1 MSKSNEKVFVQQL
14 WVAAER
20 ARSVVVLAEDDEEPE
35 MADTKALRVVL
46 ATKGSVAKQMRE
58 RARQKQAQNQVT
70 PSLAAW
76 NPKELFC
83 CIPTGCRVDAL
94 TLRKHLHSF
103 LPLGSFLFQFRP
115 WIPKS
120 WTFRPP
126 HRLMKLLI

>member
-1 MSKSNEKVFVQQL
+1 M

-76 NPKELFC
+76 NPK
-83 CIPTGCRVDAL
+83 GCRVDAL
-94 TLRKHLHSF
+94 TLRKHLYSF
-103 LPLGSFLFQFRP
+103 LPLGSFLCQFRP
-115 WIPKS
+115 WISKS